1 MGLLPAAADRLF
13 SCAVRVNGAA
23 SDSLLRCVLSITVDE
38 DITQGSS
45 ARVELSACRNPDG
58 SWPYLEDPNLK
69 PWNRIT
75 LLVLFPQQT
84 ETVFDGYIAQVG
96 CRTHEDAQNMTVH
109 IAAVDASYH
118 MNQEE
123 KARIW
128 RGQHYEDIARSIFE
142 EYKFKPQVADPPP
155 GATPPPQTAQRS
167 TDHAFLRELARR
179 RGYEFY
185 VLGGNAY
192 FRPAQLDGTPQ
203 KLIAVNFGEQSN
215 VHQMEFESDGTAA
228 TEASLAWFDAL
239 EGKADSAQAVASGL
253 APQGTELLA
262 TLRGGVGM
270 PQATRL
276 ARGHGFHSGAQ
287 AADYATGMLRR
298 HGWWVSARGQLNGL
312 KYGAVLRT
320 RRTVGVKG
328 AGALYNGL
336 YYVRQVQHHIGPRTY
351 QMQFELA
358 RNALGELGSENFEGE
373 HPDAPV
379 PAALGA
385 GPDPDPI
392 EVAEDGPRVLPA

>member
-1 MGLLPAAADRLF
+1 MPALPAPADRLF
-13 SCAVRVNGAA
+13 SCAVRINGAA
-23 SDSLLRCVLSITVDE
+23 SDSLLRCVQSITVDE
-38 DITQGSS
+38 DIGQGSS
-45 ARVELSACRNPDG
+45 ARIELSACRNPDG
-58 SWPYLEDPNLK
+58 SWPYLEDENLA

-96 CRTHEDAQNMTVH
+96 CRTSEQADTMTVH

-128 RGQHYEDIARSIFE
+128 RGQHFEDIARSIFT
-142 EYKFKPQVADPPP
+142 EYQFKPMVADPPP
-155 GATPPPQTAQRS
+155 GATPPPQTAQRG

-185 VLGGNAY
+185 VLGGSAF
-192 FRPAQLDGTPQ
+192 FRPAQLDGAPQ

-215 VHQMEFESDGTAA
+215 AMNMEFESDGTAA
-228 TEASLAWFDAL
+228 TATSLAWFDAL
-239 EGKADSAQAVASGL
+239 EGKAQSAQANTSGL
-253 APQGTELLA
+253 PPQGTAQLA
-262 TLRGGVGM
+262 ALRGGVNM
-270 PQATRL
+270 PQATRV

-298 HGWWVSARGQLNGL
+298 HGWWVSARGRLNGL

-336 YYVRQVQHHIGPRTY
+336 YYVRQVQHHIGPRSY
-351 QMQFELA
+351 EMQFELV
-358 RNALGELGSENFEGE
+358 RNAQGELGSEDFEGE
-373 HPDAPV
+373 HPDAST
-379 PAALGA
+379 PAAMGA
-385 GPDPDPI
+385 GPDPEPI
-392 EVAEDGPRVLPA
+392 EVLETGPRVLPA